1 MGKAD
6 RGREPAGRFEGKTAL
21 ITGSSRGIGKAIAL
35 KLAAE
40 GADVVI
46 HYYRKKS
53 AALQTCE
60 QATALGSRAI
70 AMKADLGDP
79 ERIGNLF
86 AQIRDRFERLDILVS
101 NAATGIARSA
111 MELSDRNF
119 SWVMDVNARA
129 FLLCAQQAALLMKGG
144 GKMVAIS
151 SLGSRLVMPVYTAV
165 GVSKAALEALTRYL
179 AVELA
184 PRGIRV
190 NAIAAGAVESEALK
204 LYTADPDLPTVSWQS
219 TPAGRMVQPE
229 DIAEVAAFL
238 ASDAAEMIR
247 GQTIVLD
254 GGMSLTHLPT
264 PPADPGQAPP
274 GQER

>member
-1 MGKAD
+1 MGTAD
-6 RGREPAGRFEGKTAL
+6 RFKGKIAL
-21 ITGSSRGIGKAIAL
+21 VTGSSRGIGKIIAL

-40 GADVVI
+40 GADVAI

-53 AALQTCE
+53 AAQKTAE
-60 QATALGSRAI
+60 QAAAFGVQALTVR
-70 AMKADLGDP
+70 ADLGDAEKIP
-79 ERIGNLF
+79 DLF
-86 AQIRDRFERLDILVS
+86 AEIRDRFGRLDILIS
-101 NAATGIARSA
+101 NAATGIARPA

-129 FLLCAQQAALLMKGG
+129 FLLCAQQAAPLMEEG

-190 NAIAAGAVESEALK
+190 NAIAAGAVESEALA
-204 LYTADPDLPTVSWQS
+204 LYTANPDLPTASWQN
-219 TPAGRMVQPE
+219 TPAGRMVLPE
-229 DIAEVAAFL
+229 DIAELTAFL

-254 GGMSLTHLPT
+254 GGMSLTNLP
-264 PPADPGQAPP
+264 PPQGNGASSGGGGTQKNNH
-274 GQER
+274 

>member
-1 MGKAD
+1 M
-6 RGREPAGRFEGKTAL
+6 ETAGRFKGKTAL
-21 ITGSSRGIGKAIAL
+21 VTGSSRGIGKVIAL

-40 GADVVI
+40 GADVII

-53 AALQTCE
+53 AARQTAE
-60 QATALGSRAI
+60 QAAALGARVLSV
-70 AMKADLGDP
+70 KADLGDP
-79 ERIGNLF
+79 EKIQDLF
-86 AQIRDRFERLDILVS
+86 AQIRDRFGRLDILVS
-101 NAATGIARSA
+101 NAATGIARPA

-129 FLLCAQQAALLMKGG
+129 FLLCAQQAAPLMEEG

-184 PRGIRV
+184 PLGISV
-190 NAIAAGAVESEALK
+190 NAISAGAVESEALK
-204 LYTADPDLPTVSWQS
+204 LYTADPDLPAVSWQS
-219 TPAGRMVQPE
+219 TPAGRMVLPA
-229 DIAEVAAFL
+229 DIAEAAAFL
-238 ASDAAEMIR
+238 VSDAAEMIR

-264 PPADPGQAPP
+264 PSADPG
-274 GQER
+274 